1 MMVTLRREST
11 LSNQRYMTKI
21 AAIWYPRNTV
31 TPGRREV
38 VTVHNDADI
47 KTVFGELLFDRH
59 ANNLLV
65 NYSDKLYLVEATDIG
80 KRLYTR
86 RSCEYHPLSHLV
98 T

>member
-1 MMVTLRREST
+1 
-11 LSNQRYMTKI
+11 MTKI
-21 AAIWYPRNTV
+21 VAIWYPRNTV
-31 TPGRREV
+31 NPGHRDV
-38 VTVHNDADI
+38 VTVQYDADI

-65 NYSDKLYLVEATDIG
+65 NYADKLYLVEATDIG
-80 KRLYTR
+80 KRLYSR